1 MTRRPSCPVD
11 LTTNDEDDNGDQN
24 NDNGDNGDQNND
36 NDNANPENEG
46 KKKAPNYTEPE
57 DYELC
62 RAWVQ
67 VSEDPA
73 VGTNQDGGTFWQRI
87 STVYHEAV
95 PRPIRPVTS
104 LKKRW
109 SNNVQPPINKF
120 RGIVHQVE
128 ALNQSGA
135 STEDQLNR
143 ALRLYAADQLTH
155 FKHLRCYN
163 LLVKSPKW
171 NSYCRDN
178 DAKEAA
184 KKKRARS
191 PSSEAP
197 PSNQLASTP
206 APSDPVTDFE
216 GTGTDPSPMERPI
229 GKKKAKTLIQ
239 IAAKEQVWKDEVAS
253 AHGKI
258 ASESKRLNDIF
269 DNDSQSL
276 KAIAQNSTTTSQ
288 LAIMNT
294 NLEGLDD
301 EQKEYFKLKRA
312 AILKSLREEANS
324 SSD

>member
-1 MTRRPSCPVD
+1 
-11 LTTNDEDDNGDQN
+11 
-24 NDNGDNGDQNND
+24 
-36 NDNANPENEG
+36 
-46 KKKAPNYTEPE
+46 
-57 DYELC
+57 
-62 RAWVQ
+62 
-67 VSEDPA
+67 
-73 VGTNQDGGTFWQRI
+73 
-87 STVYHEAV
+87 
-95 PRPIRPVTS
+95 

-109 SNNVQPPINKF
+109 SNNLQPPINKF

-135 STEDQLNR
+135 STEDQLNQ
-143 ALRLYAADQLTH
+143 ALRLYASNQQTH

-178 DAKEAA
+178 DHKEAA

-197 PSNQLASTP
+197 PLNQLESTP

-216 GTGTDPSPMERPI
+216 GTGMDPSPMERPI
-229 GKKKAKTLIQ
+229 GKKKAKTLMQ

-253 AHGKI
+253 AHVKI

-324 SSD
+324 SSN